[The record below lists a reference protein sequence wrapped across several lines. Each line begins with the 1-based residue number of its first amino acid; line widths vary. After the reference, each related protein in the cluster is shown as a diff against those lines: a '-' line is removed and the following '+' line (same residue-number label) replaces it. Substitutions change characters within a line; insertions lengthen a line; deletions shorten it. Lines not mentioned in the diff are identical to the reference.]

1 MNLRQSTY
9 VVLACGLLSVA
20 AIAGI
25 GSKAKKTNVHGVGW
39 YASFSDALA
48 ESKRTGKPILF
59 LSMFGKLDEE
69 MPCANARTLR
79 ATLFKDP
86 EFKKLISDDVIPAWE
101 MVRAVPKIEI
111 DLGDGKKI
119 KRTVRGNAVM
129 YLCNSD
135 GQVVDAYPGVYAS
148 EHFLPA
154 VRESILMSKK
164 STAEILAWH
173 ESNGKVPRERGFTL
187 GKMAVE
193 SPTLSLIGARPIEG
207 SKTDPRSQDP
217 KRARFL
223 TAALR
228 IQDLSLTPL
237 PSDDIA
243 FVLTGKG
250 LTERTPEQVGMDIL
264 NRDSVRNITQ
274 MRGLI
279 HLWLASEPGL
289 PNPASARDTVL
300 ETILKIPYKD
310 PYFGLKDIVIPG
322 TPN

>member
-1 MNLRQSTY
+1 MTLRQSTY
-9 VVLACGLLSVA
+9 IVLACGLLSVA
-20 AIAGI
+20 ALAGI
-25 GSKAKKTNVHGVGW
+25 GSKVKKTNVHGIGW
-39 YASFSDALA
+39 FSSYQDALA
-48 ESKRTGKPILF
+48 EAKRTGKPILF

-86 EFKKLISDDVIPAWE
+86 EFKKLISNDVIPAWE

-119 KRTVRGNAVM
+119 KRTARGNAVM
-129 YLCNSD
+129 YLCNSQ
-135 GQVVDAYPGVYAS
+135 GLVVDAYPGVYTS

-154 VRESILMSKK
+154 LRESIQMCQK
-164 STAEILAWH
+164 TPQEILAWH
-173 ESNGKVPRERGFTL
+173 EANGKAPRERGFTTS
-187 GKMAVE
+187 KVAVE
-193 SPTLSLIGARPIEG
+193 SPTLDLIGARTIEG
-207 SKTDPRSQDP
+207 AKTDPRSQDP

-223 TAALR
+223 AAAYR
-228 IQDLSLTPL
+228 VQDLSLTPL

-243 FVLTGKG
+243 LVLTGKG
-250 LTERTPEQVGMDIL
+250 LKGRTPEEVGQDIL
-264 NRDSVRNITQ
+264 NRDSMRNITQ

-279 HLWLASEPGL
+279 HLWLASEKDL
-289 PNPASARDTVL
+289 PSPSSARDTVL

-310 PYFGLKDIVIPG
+310 PYFGLKDIAIPG